1 MQLKIGK
8 AGGRDFGIDA
18 QELVTGRTCIIAQ
31 SGAGKSWS
39 IAVLCEKMCG
49 AGIGFCL
56 IDTEGEYYSLK
67 EKFDQI
73 WWIGAEGADSECED
87 IDMDYDIERV
97 NLKHVMERAVAES
110 RSVIFDVSE
119 VDMVPRVTRL
129 VNVLYDVATEQRKP
143 YLLIVEEADKFIPQ
157 SRDSIKK
164 IEEISRRGRKRG
176 LGMLVATQRPAIVT
190 KNVLSQCNNQII
202 GKLSIDND
210 LKAVGLFFS
219 SKQEVEELT
228 NLAPGDFF
236 IMGNLTHE
244 KTRMRFGKRV
254 TRHRGQTP
262 LLEEKV
268 ITSETVPEDEPESPD
283 DVSFKL
289 DSEAIVGEGISGDN
303 PPEEETKEEKKP
315 AVPKSR
321 KKKTPRPKTSAIK
334 GGKNCIVPSLTRDEI
349 LDIAY
354 SGLKKRR
361 FGIGTE
367 ERLVSA
373 EISYRPVFYILA
385 RYIRSRIMRSGT
397 TVETS
402 FFLDGLTG
410 DCVDLS
416 PGGIEFRHCF
426 SEFLALDEDAL
437 IVIDGMPVSGE
448 TAVEIE
454 ARTRFPRKAVEKAI
468 SALVDRKLVTD
479 GEAVGESGEIKY
491 VPLIKRRLPSL
502 GTRTVNMDFRFGVPE
517 EGEVLEEILQKDDV
531 RTILKA
537 IEPTSEIVE
546 FKPFYYP
553 VYEICIAAD
562 HEEKTIF
569 IDAIRGKEVRLSKLK
584 S

>member
-8 AGGRDFGIDA
+8 AGGRDFGVDA

-49 AGIGFCL
+49 ADIGFCL

-67 EKFDQI
+67 EKFDKI
-73 WWIGAEGADSECED
+73 WWIGAEGADSEVED
-87 IDMDYDIERV
+87 IEMDYDIERV
-97 NLKHVMERAVAES
+97 NLKHLMERAVAES
-110 RSVIFDVSE
+110 RPVIFDVSE

-129 VNVLYDVATEQRKP
+129 VNILYDVSTEQRKP

-176 LGMLVATQRPAIVT
+176 LGLLVATQRPAIVT

-202 GKLSIDND
+202 GKLSIEND
-210 LKAVGLFFS
+210 LRAVGLFFS

-228 NLAPGDFF
+228 TLSPGDFF
-236 IMGNLTHE
+236 VMGTITHE
-244 KTRMRFGKRV
+244 KTKMRFGKRL
-254 TRHRGQTP
+254 TRHRGLTP

-268 ITSETVPEDEPESPD
+268 ITSETVPEDEPETED
-283 DVSFKL
+283 EISFRL
-289 DSEAIVGEGISGDN
+289 DSDAIIDEDVKGELEPGIK
-303 PPEEETKEEKKP
+303 PPEDNRETP
-315 AVPKSR
+315 AVKSKKKKARPKSNMN
-321 KKKTPRPKTSAIK
+321 IK
-334 GGKNCIVPSLTRDEI
+334 GGKNCIMPALTRDEV

-361 FGIGTE
+361 FGIGTD
-367 ERLVSA
+367 ERLISA
-373 EISYRPVFYILA
+373 EIFFRPVFYVLVK
-385 RYIRSRIMRSGT
+385 YIRSRIMRTGST
-397 TVETS
+397 QETS
-402 FFLDGLTG
+402 FFLDGITG
-410 DCVDLS
+410 DCIDIS
-416 PGGIEFRHCF
+416 GGIEFRHCF
-426 SEFLALDEDAL
+426 SEYLGLDEDAI

-448 TAVEIE
+448 TSVEIE
-454 ARTRFPRKAVEKAI
+454 ARTRFPRKAVDKAV
-468 SALVDRKLVTD
+468 SYLLERKLVTN
-479 GEAVGESGEIKY
+479 GESIGESGEIKY
-491 VPLIKRRLPSL
+491 VPLAKQRLPRL
-502 GTRTVNMDFRFGVPE
+502 GTRIVKTEFRFEIPA
-517 EGEVLEEILQKDDV
+517 EGEVVEEIVQKDDV

-546 FKPFYYP
+546 FKAFYYP
-553 VYEICIAAD
+553 VYEIRIASD

-569 IDAIRGKEVRLSKLK
+569 IDALKGKEVRLT
-584 S
+584 